1 MNRAMQTLAD
11 LQSSFQLYAVCVSC
25 ERMERLPLAAL
36 IERLGSAFL
45 VTDLRSKLRCQ
56 SCRKRTED
64 LRIVYVGPCES
75 AAGFH
80 YRAN

>member
-1 MNRAMQTLAD
+1 
-11 LQSSFQLYAVCVSC
+11 
-25 ERMERLPLAAL
+25 MERLALAAL
-36 IERLGSAFL
+36 IDRLGLEFL

-56 SCRKRTED
+56 SCHTRTED

-80 YRAN
+80 YRSS